1 MKNKKKNGIIF
12 KLIKAIKKGESCVSS
27 SSSKL
32 IPSKML
38 NDFVMKLETLLISTP
53 NVLIYY

>member
-12 KLIKAIKKGESCVSS
+12 KLIKAIKNGESS
-27 SSSKL
+27 SSSTL

-38 NDFVMKLETLLISTP
+38 IDFVMKLETLLISTP